1 MNTYLR
7 EFVKLSIDDWVNFIK
22 DFTTPRED
30 QLWPMQRTPMITI
43 HIKMSHISKKKTK
56 DKKEKSESPNKQ
68 EEQKIDFQPTIEKC
82 QEFF

>member
-1 MNTYLR
+1 
-7 EFVKLSIDDWVNFIK
+7 
-22 DFTTPRED
+22 
-30 QLWPMQRTPMITI
+30 MITI
-43 HIKMSHISKKKTK
+43 HIKMSHIWKKKTK